1 MLENTEGKRIA
12 CIVNDMAEVNID
24 AALIRGHNALAQAP
38 EELVQ
43 LQNGCALCAAADEC
57 AVELTTAAP
66 AGASAAR
73 CVPICCAKCAGWRS

>member
-24 AALIRGHNALAQAP
+24 AALIRGNNNALAQAP

-43 LQNGCALCAAADEC
+43 LQNGCALCVRSC
-57 AVELTTAAP
+57 AVELIAP
-66 AGASAAR
+66 LSSPPRGHAQVHLLHAAR
-73 CVPICCAKCAGWRS
+73 

>member
-24 AALIRGHNALAQAP
+24 AALIRGNNNALAQAP

-43 LQNGCALCAAADEC
+43 LQNGCALC
-57 AVELTTAAP
+57 V
-66 AGASAAR
+66 R
-73 CVPICCAKCAGWRS
+73 

>member
-24 AALIRGHNALAQAP
+24 AALIRGNNALAQAP

-43 LQNGCALCAAADEC
+43 LQNGC
-57 AVELTTAAP
+57 
-66 AGASAAR
+66 GR
-73 CVPICCAKCAGWRS
+73 R